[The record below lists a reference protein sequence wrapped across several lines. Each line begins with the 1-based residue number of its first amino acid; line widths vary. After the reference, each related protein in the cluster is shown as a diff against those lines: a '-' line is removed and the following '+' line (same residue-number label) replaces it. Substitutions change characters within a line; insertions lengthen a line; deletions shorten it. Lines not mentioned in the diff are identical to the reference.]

1 MHAHHRLPRSRRVR
15 RSLVLD
21 VLEDRC
27 LLSSYA
33 LTDLGAN
40 LIPTALNNNGQVAG
54 EFVDTSAHPNGGAFL
69 WSQGTLTTLS
79 VLGNN
84 PLITGLNDSDQV
96 VGDLHVTT
104 GNPAFLLSNGVLTS
118 LPLAPTAINDAGD
131 IAGNGDGAEVLE
143 NGTLIALD
151 PTASYSYAEA
161 ISGNGLVAGYAPG
174 TSSIAGDAD
183 PWVWNPATGQATDLG
198 GGGAE
203 AFGVNNSG
211 QATGFDGL
219 DNADFQA
226 FFYSNG
232 KFQDIGQ
239 SQGNAIN
246 NAGLV
251 VGQNGADA
259 FIYGNGVATDLN
271 SLIPAGSGFT
281 LNNAVAINNSGQI
294 LVQATDAS
302 GTEHAVLLTP
312 APTPSFVLT
321 SVPSSTTAGSAFTVT
336 VTATNPNGT
345 TDTGYTG
352 TVQFTSTDP
361 QAVLPANYTFTTA
374 DQGVH
379 TFTATLKTA
388 GSQSLTVTD
397 TTNPAIAGTQT
408 GITVSPAAASHL
420 VIFTFGSTFA
430 GSALPADVTAEDPY
444 GNTAAGYT
452 GTVHFTSSDP
462 QAVLPANYT
471 FTAANAGVADLSVT
485 LKTAGTQSF
494 TVTDTSTPS
503 LTATASHIT
512 VLPLQATHFVISGP
526 TSVAP
531 GAAFNITVIALD
543 PYGND
548 ATSYF
553 GTVSFTSSDSLATLP
568 KNYTFKTTDK
578 GEHTFSRLKL
588 QTQGKQTITVMDTQ
602 TKTILGS
609 ITINVT

>member
-1 MHAHHRLPRSRRVR
+1 M
-15 RSLVLD
+15 
-21 VLEDRC
+21 
-27 LLSSYA
+27 
-33 LTDLGAN
+33 
-40 LIPTALNNNGQVAG
+40 
-54 EFVDTSAHPNGGAFL
+54 
-69 WSQGTLTTLS
+69 
-79 VLGNN
+79 
-84 PLITGLNDSDQV
+84 
-96 VGDLHVTT
+96 
-104 GNPAFLLSNGVLTS
+104 
-118 LPLAPTAINDAGD
+118 
-131 IAGNGDGAEVLE
+131 
-143 NGTLIALD
+143 
-151 PTASYSYAEA
+151 
-161 ISGNGLVAGYAPG
+161 
-174 TSSIAGDAD
+174 
-183 PWVWNPATGQATDLG
+183 
-198 GGGAE
+198 
-203 AFGVNNSG
+203 
-211 QATGFDGL
+211 
-219 DNADFQA
+219 
-226 FFYSNG
+226 
-232 KFQDIGQ
+232 
-239 SQGNAIN
+239 
-246 NAGLV
+246 
-251 VGQNGADA
+251 
-259 FIYGNGVATDLN
+259 
-271 SLIPAGSGFT
+271 
-281 LNNAVAINNSGQI
+281 
-294 LVQATDAS
+294 
-302 GTEHAVLLTP
+302 
-312 APTPSFVLT
+312 LT
-321 SVPSSTTAGSAFTVT
+321 SVPSSTTAGSTFTVT

-548 ATSYF
+548 ATFYF

-578 GEHTFSRLKL
+578 GEHTFSGLKL
-588 QTQGKQTITVMDTQ
+588 HNQGQANDHGHGHADQDHPRKHHDQRDLRVRHDPETRLGRGYGILLESSTNPPDLPRTPASVRRYILPSLPEVPRGQTMRSLHRVMVPTE
-602 TKTILGS
+602 G
-609 ITINVT
+609 

>member
-1 MHAHHRLPRSRRVR
+1 M
-15 RSLVLD
+15 
-21 VLEDRC
+21 
-27 LLSSYA
+27 
-33 LTDLGAN
+33 
-40 LIPTALNNNGQVAG
+40 
-54 EFVDTSAHPNGGAFL
+54 
-69 WSQGTLTTLS
+69 
-79 VLGNN
+79 
-84 PLITGLNDSDQV
+84 
-96 VGDLHVTT
+96 
-104 GNPAFLLSNGVLTS
+104 SNGVLTS

-321 SVPSSTTAGSAFTVT
+321 SVPSSTTAGSTFTVT

-345 TDTGYTG
+345 TDTDYTG

-548 ATSYF
+548 ATFYF

-578 GEHTFSRLKL
+578 GEHTFSGLKL
-588 QTQGKQTITVMDTQ
+588 TTKGKQTITVMDTQ

>member
-33 LTDLGAN
+33 PRTWRH

-54 EFVDTSAHPNGGAFL
+54 ICRHLGASKRRAFL

-321 SVPSSTTAGSAFTVT
+321 SVPSSTTAGSTFTFT

-531 GAAFNITVIALD
+531 GTAFNITVIALD

-548 ATSYF
+548 ATFYF

-578 GEHTFSRLKL
+578 GEHTFSGLKL
-588 QTQGKQTITVMDTQ
+588 QTKGKQTITVMDTQ

>member
-1 MHAHHRLPRSRRVR
+1 MEFILRDQGPVRASLSIASFPSGAPLPGSGRSRGP
-15 RSLVLD
+15 LP
-21 VLEDRC
+21 LEQLRI
-27 LLSSYA
+27 
-33 LTDLGAN
+33 TDLGTN

-54 EFVDTSAHPNGGAFL
+54 EFVDTSANPNGGAFL

-96 VGDLHVTT
+96 VGDLHVTN

-198 GGGAE
+198 GGGAQ

-219 DNADFQA
+219 DNANIQA

-232 KFQDIGQ
+232 VFQDIGTLGGVGGR
-239 SQGNAIN
+239 SYGNAIN
-246 NAGLV
+246 NAGVV
-251 VGQNGADA
+251 VGNSGTAANTEDA
-259 FIYGNGVATDLN
+259 FVYANGVMADLN
-271 SLIPAGSGFT
+271 SLVPAGSGLA

-302 GTEHAVLLTP
+302 GPEHAVLLTP

-321 SVPSSTTAGSAFTVT
+321 SVPSSTTAGSSFTVT

-374 DQGVH
+374 DQGVA
-379 TFTATLKTA
+379 TFT
-388 GSQSLTVTD
+388 
-397 TTNPAIAGTQT
+397 
-408 GITVSPAAASHL
+408 
-420 VIFTFGSTFA
+420 
-430 GSALPADVTAEDPY
+430 
-444 GNTAAGYT
+444 
-452 GTVHFTSSDP
+452 
-462 QAVLPANYT
+462 
-471 FTAANAGVADLSVT
+471 VT
-485 LKTAGTQSF
+485 LKTAESSHSRSPTPRTPPSPARKRASPSARPRRA
-494 TVTDTSTPS
+494 TSSSSLSAAPS
-503 LTATASHIT
+503 PARRCPRTSLPRTRTAT
-512 VLPLQATHFVISGP
+512 PRRATPVRSTSRAAILRQSCRRTIRSRPP
-526 TSVAP
+526 T
-531 GAAFNITVIALD
+531 
-543 PYGND
+543 
-548 ATSYF
+548 
-553 GTVSFTSSDSLATLP
+553 LAWPT
-568 KNYTFKTTDK
+568 
-578 GEHTFSRLKL
+578 
-588 QTQGKQTITVMDTQ
+588 
-602 TKTILGS
+602 
-609 ITINVT
+609 